1 MPEGSETWQAGGA
14 ATPGNR
20 LLGAGDCVA
29 TYVIVRLL
37 AADEAG
43 CTYLARS
50 APGAAEPGEA
60 SAAGRLAPLVMLL
73 QRPTGAH
80 DDLRP
85 VLALGLHH
93 PRLLA
98 PRAIVSAGADDF
110 LVIDGLVGDDAVVSA
125 AGSSPA
131 LDAAGALAAGVGLAD
146 ALSYLHRNG
155 VAHLRVS
162 PMTVTLLGGRA
173 QLAGLEHA
181 QLTHPLDP
189 QAARLFSRDA
199 NFLARTLGVL
209 AGVRE
214 DASAA
219 PRADAFT
226 TALAAIVARGA
237 ANGFATAEE
246 VGAACSAALP
256 GHDVD
261 LPAAPLLPASGRLS
275 LSVGTA
281 TTVGQ
286 VRTENQDVAAS
297 AVFEVCDDLSSGEG
311 ATLPA
316 GVFLVADGMGGEARG
331 ELASRIAARTVL
343 TETVQHLLLPVLRT
357 PIDAAV
363 AGLAGADTALPSL
376 TETLLHAGQAANA
389 RVRELV
395 STLGRATG
403 TTLTALAAIGT
414 RAALVHVGDSRA
426 YLLRAGKLM
435 QLTQDHTLLARLQA
449 IDHPLLH
456 DPAFSVPRNYLYRS
470 LGHEDGADLDASD
483 LTLAPGDRLL
493 FCSDGLWDE
502 VDGAKLLHL
511 FAAAPTPQECAES
524 LVAAANAAGGH
535 DNSTA
540 LVIFV
545 GNSSPALSPDASAS
559 TPTEASDSG
568 RDA

>member
-1 MPEGSETWQAGGA
+1 MPEGQENWQAGGA

-20 LLGAGDCVA
+20 ALGSGDRVGS
-29 TYVIVRLL
+29 YVIVRLL
-37 AADEAG
+37 ATDAAG
-43 CTYLARS
+43 STYLAHS
-50 APGAAEPGEA
+50 APNAAESGVSPGI
-60 SAAGRLAPLVMLL
+60 GPQDPVCLLL
-73 QRPTGAH
+73 QRPAGAY

-85 VLALGLHH
+85 MLALGLHH

-110 LVIDGLVGDDAVVSA
+110 LVIDGLVGEDVAASA

-131 LDAAGALAAGVGLAD
+131 LDAAGALAAGVGLSD

-162 PMTVTLLGGRA
+162 PMSITMHGGRA
-173 QLAGLEHA
+173 QLSGLEHA

-209 AGVRE
+209 AGVGE

-219 PRADAFT
+219 ARADAFT

-275 LSVGTA
+275 LLVGTA
-281 TTVGQ
+281 TSVGQ
-286 VRTENQDVAAS
+286 VRSENQDVAAS
-297 AVFEVCDDLSSGEG
+297 AVFEVCDDLCGGEG

-376 TETLLHAGQAANA
+376 TDTLLRAGQAANA
-389 RVRELV
+389 RVRQLV

-470 LGHEDGADLDASD
+470 LGHEDVADLDTSD

-502 VDGAKLLHL
+502 VDGAKLLQC
-511 FAAAPTPQECAES
+511 FAAATTPQECAES

-540 LVIFV
+540 LVVFV
-545 GNSSPALSPDASAS
+545 GNSSPVLPPDSAVG
-559 TPTEASDSG
+559 TPTDAGESG

>member
-1 MPEGSETWQAGGA
+1 MPEGYENWQAGGA

-20 LLGAGDCVA
+20 PLDIGDRVA
-29 TYVIVRLL
+29 HYVIVRVL
-37 AADEAG
+37 ATDEAG
-43 CTYLARS
+43 ATYLARG
-50 APGAAEPGEA
+50 APHQMEPGD
-60 SAAGRLAPLVMLL
+60 SLAPSHMDPVFKLI
-73 QRPTGAH
+73 QRPTGGH
-80 DDLRP
+80 EDMRP
-85 VLALGLHH
+85 LLALGLHH

-98 PRAIVSAGADDF
+98 PREIVSAGGDDF
-110 LVIDGLVGDDAVVSA
+110 LVIDSYIDEDPAPGG
-125 AGSSPA
+125 AGAPPEM
-131 LDAAGALAAGVGLAD
+131 DAAGALAAGVGLAD

-162 PMTVTLLGGRA
+162 PLSVKVHGGPA
-173 QLAGLEHA
+173 QLSELEHA

-189 QAARLFSRDA
+189 QAARLFARDA
-199 NFLARTLGVL
+199 NFLARTLGVM
-209 AGVRE
+209 AGVGE
-214 DASAA
+214 DAPTHANAA
-219 PRADAFT
+219 T

-237 ANGFATAEE
+237 ASGFATAEE
-246 VGAACSAALP
+246 VGTACSAALP
-256 GHDVD
+256 GHVVD
-261 LPAAPLLPASGRLS
+261 LPAAPALPPSGRLS
-275 LSVGTA
+275 LIVGTA
-281 TTVGQ
+281 TSVGR

-297 AVFEVCDDLSSGEG
+297 AVFEVRDDLSGGER

-316 GVFLVADGMGGEARG
+316 GIFLVADGMGGEAHG

-343 TETVQHLLLPVLRT
+343 AEIVQQLVLPVMRL
-357 PIDAAV
+357 PVDAAV
-363 AGLAGADTALPSL
+363 AGLAGTDTSLPSL
-376 TETLLHAGQAANA
+376 TDALKHAGQAANT

-395 STLGRATG
+395 STLGQTTG
-403 TTLTALAAIGT
+403 TTLTALAAMGT

-470 LGHEDGADLDASD
+470 LGHEDEADLDAID

-502 VDGAKLLHL
+502 VDEATLLQI
-511 FAAAPTPQECAES
+511 FAAAATPRECAER
-524 LVAAANAAGGH
+524 LVAAADAAGGH

-545 GNSSPALSPDASAS
+545 GNSLPALPPDAPESPPA
-559 TPTEASDSG
+559 EAAESG